1 MIPTEVSGSR
11 FPVGSS
17 QTRSGGWLTNARAI
31 ETRCCSPPESSSG
44 KRAHLVREA
53 DHVQD
58 LRHLAPDRVRA
69 LALHLERVG
78 DVLRRGSVRQQL
90 EVLEDTGD
98 VPAQLRDLAAR
109 QADEVASRDD
119 DPARG
124 RLELLQQEAH
134 DGRLPRAR
142 RADDEDELALVDDE
156 RDIRQRGDVRLVDLR
171 HAVEDD
177 HRVRARD
184 GTLRLP
190 VLLRERCR
198 RRFLLYLGDFFRHG
212 FPRGAVRGAAPGC

>member
-1 MIPTEVSGSR
+1 M
-11 FPVGSS
+11 
-17 QTRSGGWLTNARAI
+17 TNARAI

-69 LALHLERVG
+69 LALHLQRVG
-78 DVLRRGSVRQQL
+78 DVLRRGPVRQQL
-90 EVLEDTGD
+90 EVLEDAGD

-109 QADEVASRDD
+109 QTEEVAARDD
-119 DPARG
+119 DPARR
-124 RLELLQQEAH
+124 RLELLQQQAH
-134 DGRLPRAR
+134 DRRLPRAR
-142 RADDEDELALVDDE
+142 GADDEDELALVDHE
-156 RDIRQRGDVRLVDLR
+156 RDVRERGDVRLVDLR

-184 GTLRLP
+184 GALRLP
-190 VLLRERCR
+190 VLLRERGG
-198 RRFLLYLGDFFRHG
+198 RRFLLYLGDVFRHG
-212 FPRGAVRGAAPGC
+212 GSDLPSQVQSGSCHRTAQGRSRLLTAPESSESTC